1 MLRAP
6 ALHALTSAFLS
17 ASSLLTGF
25 CWAPPGADPR
35 STGWEVGVWYE
46 EKESRVSWVYEQL
59 PLEIAGAHCCWKLLE
74 DGVNRQGSELAH
86 LREEGAGASIILQ
99 LLSPL
104 ATAPCR
110 DLPYPVHSHLLC
122 AAEDKCAR
130 KPLRGREEKLAVGSR
145 SMPHGDADRDGV
157 GTGGCRSPSKGS

>member
-1 MLRAP
+1 MSGNTGFPRSMLRAP

-25 CWAPPGADPR
+25 CWSPPGADPR

-110 DLPYPVHSHLLC
+110 DLPIQCIPICSVLQRINVPEKPSEAERRSLL
-122 AAEDKCAR
+122 
-130 KPLRGREEKLAVGSR
+130 
-145 SMPHGDADRDGV
+145 
-157 GTGGCRSPSKGS
+157 